1 MNWKLPKLPARKID
15 KRRQELSDLI
25 SNSENV
31 PRSMRYMAH
40 MAVARMS
47 EDDLTRALAI
57 ARDVTPLVE
66 AGDMDGVR
74 AVLRASEIPDEL
86 IGVAERMLDAGNRN

>member
-1 MNWKLPKLPARKID
+1 
-15 KRRQELSDLI
+15 
-25 SNSENV
+25 
-31 PRSMRYMAH
+31 

-86 IGVAERMLDAGNRN
+86 IGIAEGMLSGHARDRN